1 MNKKQIFIVAFI
13 LCGLFD
19 LTLTNDIK
27 TDIYQS
33 KIISGTRYVVADDGK
48 LMLYVNVWG
57 QVKAPG
63 RLLVDEGTNI
73 VTVLSSAGGPLD
85 GANLKNIKV
94 YREIPDENGKSM
106 YSVNMQNYFDLGD
119 PSQLVQ
125 IKPNDIIIVDETLTA
140 VLLSKINV
148 VNTMMGIANLYFT
161 IRNIN

>member
-63 RLLVDEGTNI
+63 RLLVDEGTN
-73 VTVLSSAGGPLD
+73 
-85 GANLKNIKV
+85 
-94 YREIPDENGKSM
+94 
-106 YSVNMQNYFDLGD
+106 
-119 PSQLVQ
+119 
-125 IKPNDIIIVDETLTA
+125 
-140 VLLSKINV
+140 
-148 VNTMMGIANLYFT
+148 
-161 IRNIN
+161 